1 MSATVQMM
9 KFMSDQINK
18 LVELSKTQAETQL
31 KVLQAQADQFSN
43 SGGQKNWDNVD
54 KFKNLKLFTGETK
67 DWEEFATKFR
77 SQAGANDAKVM
88 GILEMVENEMK
99 EGDLDDL
106 KEANDYS
113 LINTEKYTAEVLQQT
128 SQKLYNILLSITT
141 GEANAVVRRCR
152 GNGMWAWRK
161 LCTTVNPRTLATG
174 IKMISQ
180 AVSPAKIAQGTRENV
195 AIDSWEHHLSKL
207 SAEYGEVI
215 SSKMKVAVL
224 YTMLPKDLQERVLD
238 KCAINWDGANE
249 QEAAL
254 IYTKVKEDVKNIA
267 KSRRDMVTPKPMEV
281 DNIHADWYMW
291 GASSGEEWQEEQ
303 APAEEGQEG
312 TEFDINYVGK
322 GTTGKRQ
329 R

>member
-54 KFKNLKLFTGETK
+54 KFKNLKLFSGETK

-113 LINTEKYTAEVLQQT
+113 LINTEKFTAEVPQQT

-152 GNGMWAWRK
+152 GNGMWAWKK
-161 LCTTVNPRTLATG
+161 LCTTLNPRTLATG

-180 AVSPAKIAQGTRENV
+180 AGESDQDRAKDQSRCSHRLVGTQLVKARCRIRRSHILEDEGARIIHDAAEGPPGESV
-195 AIDSWEHHLSKL
+195 GQVCDKL
-207 SAEYGEVI
+207 GRS
-215 SSKMKVAVL
+215 
-224 YTMLPKDLQERVLD
+224 
-238 KCAINWDGANE
+238 
-249 QEAAL
+249 
-254 IYTKVKEDVKNIA
+254 
-267 KSRRDMVTPKPMEV
+267 
-281 DNIHADWYMW
+281 H
-291 GASSGEEWQEEQ
+291 
-303 APAEEGQEG
+303 
-312 TEFDINYVGK
+312 
-322 GTTGKRQ
+322 
-329 R
+329 